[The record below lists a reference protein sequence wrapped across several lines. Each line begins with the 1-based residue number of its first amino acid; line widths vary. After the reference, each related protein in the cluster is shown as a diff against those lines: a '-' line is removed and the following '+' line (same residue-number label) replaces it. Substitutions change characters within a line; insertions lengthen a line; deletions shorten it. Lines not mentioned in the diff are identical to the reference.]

1 MTGRRD
7 GFFGSRAAGNT
18 CLAKALIAAGAMGSA
33 QSRLPLPVPWWRLGA
48 GAGPALAAGI
58 AMAPAWSEGP
68 LRSLLLKFPVGVL
81 W

>member
-1 MTGRRD
+1 VTGRRD

-18 CLAKALIAAGAMGSA
+18 CLAKALIAAGI
-33 QSRLPLPVPWWRLGA
+33 P
-48 GAGPALAAGI
+48 
-58 AMAPAWSEGP
+58 MAPSWSEGP